1 MFELL
6 LKYYINNKYQY
17 ELYIK
22 IFLLYF
28 LSIKII
34 LFMVNRK

>member
-1 MFELL
+1 MIELL

-17 ELYIK
+17 MLYIK

-28 LSIKII
+28 LSIKIFLLI
-34 LFMVNRK
+34 VKRN